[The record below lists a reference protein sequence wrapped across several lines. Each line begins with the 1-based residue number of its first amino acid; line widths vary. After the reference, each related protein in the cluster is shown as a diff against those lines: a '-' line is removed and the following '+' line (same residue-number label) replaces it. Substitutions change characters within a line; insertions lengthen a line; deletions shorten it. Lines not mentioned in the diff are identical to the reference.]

1 MSTSSEQR
9 AVISI
14 PLIAMGVC
22 LNTLGIVFQ
31 SLGWGRYVLMGA
43 GLSIMLIGVVKL
55 LSTRE

>member
-1 MSTSSEQR
+1 MSVSSEQR

-14 PLIAMGVC
+14 PLIALGVC

-31 SLGWGRYVLMGA
+31 NLGWPRYVLMGA

-55 LSTRE
+55 LSARE